1 MRLVDFGHGG
11 GAQRTPRAD
20 LDEQAPTAGRKPG
33 GLVTEILEDA
43 VTDETPREL
52 LQQRLRAEGRLVEIE
67 VSDDAPSF
75 EKVREMLRGDA
86 GKAVLEALEEDRA
99 GR

>member
-1 MRLVDFGHGG
+1 MTG
-11 GAQRTPRAD
+11 
-20 LDEQAPTAGRKPG
+20 
-33 GLVTEILEDA
+33 
-43 VTDETPREL
+43 ETPREL
-52 LQQRLRAEGRLVEIE
+52 LQQRLQAEGRLVEIE

-99 GR
+99 GG